1 MTRCRFPTL
10 AKAPGR
16 EEAER
21 DKQGSEGGIAA
32 ILALPGTHWLLQ
44 ALYFLLHRHVA
55 MEPIQATAIWPLA
68 NKISVLARALQWISL
83 KGTPPMLSAG
93 IIECS
98 VVPELQP
105 STQRD
110 RELSHLCFAGECTSG
125 ISPWSVLDCTS
136 FFFHSKCRFILEKKK
151 PTKQNEV
158 SKKTNKNHLGQWR
171 KEVPNVVYPKWIK
184 YCQENCYC
192 YVWCWLT
199 PEILC
204 PVHTTVL
211 SYNTASSFFLG

>member
-1 MTRCRFPTL
+1 MTKCRFPTL

-83 KGTPPMLSAG
+83 KGTPSIVKCLYNWVQRRSRAPALHTARQRT
-93 IIECS
+93 
-98 VVPELQP
+98 QP
-105 STQRD
+105 LVFYRWMY
-110 RELSHLCFAGECTSG
+110 SG
-125 ISPWSVLDCTS
+125 ISPWSALDCTS
-136 FFFHSKCRFILEKKK
+136 FFFHSKCRFILEKKN
-151 PTKQNEV
+151 PTKENEV
-158 SKKTNKNHLGQWR
+158 SKKTNKITLGNEEKKFQTLCT
-171 KEVPNVVYPKWIK
+171 PNELSIVRRIVT
-184 YCQENCYC
+184 
-192 YVWCWLT
+192 VMFGAGWLPRFYAQYT
-199 PEILC
+199 LQYWA
-204 PVHTTVL
+204 TTQPQ
-211 SYNTASSFFLG
+211 ASS

>member
-1 MTRCRFPTL
+1 MTKCRFPTL

-32 ILALPGTHWLLQ
+32 ILALPGTHWLLH

-68 NKISVLARALQWISL
+68 NKISVLARALQWMSL

-110 RELSHLCFAGECTSG
+110 RELSHLCFTGECTVG
-125 ISPWSVLDCTS
+125 SVPDLFWIVLH
-136 FFFHSKCRFILEKKK
+136 FFFHSKCSFILEKKK
-151 PTKQNEV
+151 P
-158 SKKTNKNHLGQWR
+158 NKR
-171 KEVPNVVYPKWIK
+171 K
-184 YCQENCYC
+184 
-192 YVWCWLT
+192 
-199 PEILC
+199 
-204 PVHTTVL
+204 
-211 SYNTASSFFLG
+211 